1 MQLSIFRIILYTLLP
16 FGQLYARLRDFNGS
30 LDKIYLLFPIF
41 LVPPFSIIPILLMA
55 FGFVAKGKGGSP
67 YDHMMWIPILTR
79 FFTAALVKHF
89 IQNSTIASVVI
100 ILTSIVTIL
109 IPNLL
114 RRNKECSIIKD
125 SSGKQ
130 TFSLDS
136 KQIFKSVANS
146 IFELG
151 FGYFFSLIFSFIP
164 FVGIV
169 FKLITFI
176 PVIGTF
182 VSDIVWAMGFATG
195 YIIINILDQENM
207 NTLCYPPTMSSS
219 KEIFRIIFGV
229 FFMIIGS
236 IFSGGK
242 LGKLKK
248 LGKLAKLAKKSKSFK
263 KYKKFKK
270 YIPNQTTTTNDAS
283 DQTTTND
290 EETDAT

>member
-1 MQLSIFRIILYTLLP
+1 MQLSILRIILYTLLP
-16 FGQLYARLRDFNGS
+16 FGQLYARLHDFNGS

-55 FGFVAKGKGGSP
+55 FGFVAKGKGASP

-79 FFTAALVKHF
+79 FFIAGIAHHF
-89 IQNSTIASVVI
+89 IHNPKIASAII

-114 RRNKECSIIKD
+114 RRNKECSIVKD

-164 FVGIV
+164 FVGII

-195 YIIINILDQENM
+195 YIIINILDQQDM
-207 NTLCYPPTMSSS
+207 NTLCYPTTMSSS
-219 KEIFRIIFGV
+219 KEIFRIIFGII
-229 FFMIIGS
+229 FMIIGS

-248 LGKLAKLAKKSKSFK
+248 LGKLGKLAKIAKKSKNYK

-270 YIPNQTTTTNDAS
+270 YVPEQTSSN
-283 DQTTTND
+283 ND
-290 EETDAT
+290 ETDDA